1 MLVRSADRNQ
11 KWKDNYSDLTSV
23 ILRKK
28 RIYLRKFIGSTLDKL
43 VVRLENEGIY
53 DELKQEVKVYSK

>member
-1 MLVRSADRNQ
+1 MLVRSADKNQ